1 MITTR
6 LTKKIMRKELIVE
19 NIVRVN
25 AEELKSLDDNKFTP
39 KPVYQSDGMKVVLA
53 YFKPGQFIPVHAPQV
68 DVVLCILEG
77 EAEIVAGDKTIS
89 AQKDDLIIVPK
100 GHKRGVKALTEMT
113 LLHVVQPPPG
123 EEDHNRV
130 QQKLAEGKFE

>member
-1 MITTR
+1 M
-6 LTKKIMRKELIVE
+6 E

-25 AEELKSLDDNKFTP
+25 AAELKSLDDNKFTP
-39 KPVYQSDGMKVVLA
+39 KPVYQSDDMKVVLA

-77 EAEIVAGDKTIS
+77 EAEVVAGDKQIT
-89 AQKDDLIIVPK
+89 AKKDDLIIVPK
-100 GHKRGVKALTEMT
+100 GHKRGVKALSEMT

-123 EEDHNRV
+123 EEDHGTVHR
-130 QQKLAEGKFE
+130 KLAEGKFD

>member
-1 MITTR
+1 MNE
-6 LTKKIMRKELIVE
+6 KEPIME

-25 AEELKSLDDNKFTP
+25 AADLKSLDDNKFTP
-39 KPVYQSDGMKVVLA
+39 KPVYQTAEMKVVLA

-77 EAEIVAGDKTIS
+77 EAEIVAGDETVS
-89 AQKDDLIIVPK
+89 AHKDDLIIVPK
-100 GHKRGVKALTEMT
+100 GHKRGVKAITEMT

-123 EEDHNRV
+123 QDDHNQV
-130 QQKLAEGKFE
+130 HQKLAEGKFD